1 MRRSLN
7 MDDMVRRDR
16 RRYIGRKEP
25 IALADPLAD

>member
-7 MDDMVRRDR
+7 MDDMVRCDG

-25 IALADPLAD
+25 IARSDPLAD